1 MKKEKSIQKLEAKG
15 LAGFTKVFGKKVL
28 GGGGAPTYSIPEIVI
43 KPHKPKAFEPGDDL
57 QVDDTN
63 DGPY

>member
-15 LAGFTKVFGKKVL
+15 LGGFTKIFGKKVL
-28 GGGGAPTYSIPEIVI
+28 GGEGAPTKSIPEIVI
-43 KPHKPKAFEPGDDL
+43 KPHKPKALEPGDGL
-57 QVDDTN
+57 EIDDTN